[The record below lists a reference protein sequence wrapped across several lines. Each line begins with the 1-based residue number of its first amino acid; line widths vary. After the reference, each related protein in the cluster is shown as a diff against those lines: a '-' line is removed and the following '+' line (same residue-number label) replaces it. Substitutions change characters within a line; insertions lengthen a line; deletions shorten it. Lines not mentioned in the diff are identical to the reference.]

1 MTRQSPNQIHHLG
14 FSADVIQKIIPAEEL
29 VSRVGTFPRQERL
42 VMAHGTFDLVHPG
55 HLRHLAYAKSLG
67 DVLVVSITSD
77 EHVLKANMRPY
88 VPQELR
94 ALNLA
99 ALQLVD
105 YVVIDGLAEP
115 LLLISQLQP
124 DTFVKGYEYEA
135 EGLPPKTLTE
145 KQFVEAYGGRI
156 VFTPGDFVLS
166 SSAVIESDPPNIGLE
181 KLLTLMGVENL
192 SFEDLSRGLFG
203 ADRLKVMV
211 VGDLIVDG
219 LTNVSVIGGH
229 RKTPTPSVRVESR
242 ERYVGGAG
250 VVAKH
255 MAATGAHVTLLTIAG
270 DDDVYDFARRDLEAS
285 GVELRVITIPE
296 RPTTFKDAVVADGY
310 RLLRVD
316 DVDNSLIPDAVQD
329 RMFKEVQGFSGDA
342 VIFSDFRHGIFN
354 RSTIEHFVSAPQPG
368 IFKVADSQ
376 VASRW
381 GNILDFHGCDLVT
394 PNEQE
399 VRFALADQDT
409 VIRPLGSQLYE
420 QMKCRTL
427 ILKLGSRGCLVFRDP
442 EQEAQRRSFF
452 TIDGIVRRPVL
463 DPVGAGDALLAY
475 STVSHLLTGNEVVA
489 SIIGVIAAGL
499 ECEYEGNIQV
509 TVGDVSERLG
519 LLEKEASMTL

>member
-1 MTRQSPNQIHHLG
+1 MTRQPNIGVHHLG
-14 FSADVIQKIIPAEEL
+14 FSADVTKKI
-29 VSRVGTFPRQERL
+29 VSADEVIAMAGAFPREKRL

-55 HLRHLAYAKSLG
+55 HLRHLAHAKSLG
-67 DVLVVSITSD
+67 DLLVVSITSD

-99 ALQLVD
+99 AIQLVD
-105 YVVIDGLAEP
+105 YVVIDDFAEP
-115 LLLISQLQP
+115 IQLISHLQP
-124 DTFVKGYEYEA
+124 EVFVKGYEYEA
-135 EGLPPKTLTE
+135 DGLPPKTLAE
-145 KQFVEAYGGRI
+145 KARVEEYGGTV

-181 KLLTLMGVENL
+181 KLLTLMEVEGL
-192 SFEDLSRGLFG
+192 SFEDLSQGLSG
-203 ADRLKVMV
+203 ADKLSVLV
-211 VGDLIVDG
+211 VGDLIIDG
-219 LTNVSVIGGH
+219 LTSVSIIGGH

-255 MAATGAHVTLLTIAG
+255 MAATGARVTLLTIAG
-270 DDDVYDFARRDLEAS
+270 DDDAFEFARQDLEAS
-285 GVELRVITIPE
+285 GVQLGVITIPG
-296 RPTTFKDAVVADGY
+296 RPTTVKDAVVADGY
-310 RLLRVD
+310 RLLRID
-316 DVDNSLIPDAVQD
+316 DVDNSLIPGSVQE
-329 RMFKEVQGFSGDA
+329 RMYDEVRAFPGDA

-354 RSTIEHFVSAPQPG
+354 RSTIESFVSAPQPG
-368 IFKVADSQ
+368 VFKVADSQ

-381 GNILDFHGCDLVT
+381 GNILDFRGCDLVT

-420 QMKCRTL
+420 QVGCRTL
-427 ILKLGSRGCLVFRDP
+427 ILKLGARGCLVFRDP
-442 EQEAQRRSFF
+442 QQEAERRSFF
-452 TIDGIVRRPVL
+452 TIDGVVRRPVL

-475 STVSHLLTGNEVVA
+475 ATVSHLLTGNEVVS
-489 SIIGVIAAGL
+489 SIIGTIAAGL
-499 ECEYEGNIQV
+499 ECEYEGNIQI
-509 TVGDVSERLG
+509 TADDVAERLRQ
-519 LLEKEASMTL
+519 LEKEASMTP

>member
-1 MTRQSPNQIHHLG
+1 MSERSRDQMHHLG
-14 FSADVIQKIIPAEEL
+14 FAADVTQKIVPADQL
-29 VSRVGTFPRQERL
+29 VSKVGAFPRQQRL

-77 EHVLKANMRPY
+77 EHVMKANMRPY

-105 YVVIDGLAEP
+105 YVVIDFFAEP
-115 LLLISQLQP
+115 IQLISHLQP
-124 DTFVKGYEYEA
+124 EIFVKGYEYEA
-135 EGLPPKTLTE
+135 EGLPPKTLAE
-145 KQFVEAYGGRI
+145 KRCVEEYGGRI

-192 SFEDLSRGLFG
+192 SFEDLSRGLSG
-203 ADRLKVMV
+203 ADRLKILV

-255 MAATGAHVTLLTIAG
+255 MAATGAHVTFLTIAG
-270 DDDVYDFARRDLEAS
+270 EDEVYEFARRDLEAS
-285 GVELRVITIPE
+285 GVELRVVMIPG

-329 RMFKEVQGFSGDA
+329 RMLEEVQEFSGNA

-354 RSTIEHFVSAPQPG
+354 RSTIDRFVSAPQAG

-420 QMKCRTL
+420 QMGCKTL
-427 ILKLGSRGCLVFRDP
+427 ILKLGARGCLVFRDP
-442 EQEAQRRSFF
+442 EQEAERRSFF
-452 TIDGIVRRPVL
+452 TIDGIVRQPVL

-489 SIIGVIAAGL
+489 SIIGTIAAGL
-499 ECEYEGNIQV
+499 ECEYEGNIQI
-509 TVGDVSERLG
+509 TTEDVSERLR
-519 LLEKEASMTL
+519 LLEKEASMTP